1 MEIRE
6 DLEQFLIGLIDP
18 PDEIGEL
25 VLLEVLAEGLE
36 AVLHELGDL
45 DGVVV
50 LVRAVDGEADGADE
64 AAVLAVGVD
73 ADEGG
78 VLAVA
83 VAVVRLDEL
92 LEALG
97 ELLHFHFD
105 RHPTIYNFIYT
116 SNKEDPTT
124 LINMGLALPIE
135 FNLFPH
141 DNCRSGCSPLQ
152 RLTLLDEISIYNN
165 SN

>member
-1 MEIRE
+1 M
-6 DLEQFLIGLIDP
+6 
-18 PDEIGEL
+18 
-25 VLLEVLAEGLE
+25 
-36 AVLHELGDL
+36 LHEHVDL
-45 DGVVV
+45 NCVVV

-64 AAVLAVGVD
+64 SAVLAVGVD

-124 LINMGLALPIE
+124 QTNIGLALPIE
-135 FNLFPH
+135 FKPGDKWQYSNTNYWLLAKVIEKV
-141 DNCRSGCSPLQ
+141 SG
-152 RLTLLDEISIYNN
+152 LTYAELAEREAL
-165 SN
+165 